1 MTQIII
7 PANTNNSISKVADF
21 SLGSSKNSLFI
32 GSVQAANDPFT
43 IKVYKIVAILTVASE
58 ITVKPAIGFPHK
70 IIKIEDNP
78 NENIY

>member
-21 SLGSSKNSLFI
+21 SFGSSKNSLYI
-32 GSVQAANDPFT
+32 GNVEAANDPST
-43 IKVYKIVAILTVASE
+43 IKEYKIVAILTVASE
-58 ITVKPAIGFPHK
+58 ITVKTSVGFPHK
-70 IIKIEDNP
+70 IIRIEDHP